1 MKKLLCILLSCLLLS
16 SCGGRYRYTDEDRP
30 PIYNYGNTE
39 NAIEYAGEQTLEEDI
54 SRCGLIIEG
63 KVLNRGK
70 IVESYHGRFC
80 SFPATEYKVRIKD
93 VLYGEVASEKINV
106 QIQGRPGE
114 YLWKPEKGDHV
125 IMILGQ
131 RVTDHKYVPWLVY
144 TVTPDGLQT
153 LTDDKNEKE
162 FDGKSKEELYT
173 YINEVL
179 NNAS

>member
-1 MKKLLCILLSCLLLS
+1 M
-16 SCGGRYRYTDEDRP
+16 
-30 PIYNYGNTE
+30 
-39 NAIEYAGEQTLEEDI
+39 
-54 SRCGLIIEG
+54 
-63 KVLNRGK
+63 
-70 IVESYHGRFC
+70 
-80 SFPATEYKVRIKD
+80 
-93 VLYGEVASEKINV
+93 LYGEVASEKINV

>member
-1 MKKLLCILLSCLLLS
+1 MKKLICVLLSCLLLS

-39 NAIEYAGEQTLEEDI
+39 NAIEYAGEQTLEDDI
-54 SRCGLIIEG
+54 IRCSLIIAG
-63 KVLNRGK
+63 KVLNSGK
-70 IVESYHGRFC
+70 IVEGNHYRYT
-80 SFPATEYKVRIKD
+80 SFPATEYKIRIKD
-93 VLYGEVASEKINV
+93 VLRGEVSSGKIT
-106 QIQGRPGE
+106 ICMQGRPGE

-125 IMILGQ
+125 IMILAQ
-131 RVTDHKYVPWLVY
+131 RVTDHKYVPWRVY
-144 TVTPDGLQT
+144 TVTSDGLQT